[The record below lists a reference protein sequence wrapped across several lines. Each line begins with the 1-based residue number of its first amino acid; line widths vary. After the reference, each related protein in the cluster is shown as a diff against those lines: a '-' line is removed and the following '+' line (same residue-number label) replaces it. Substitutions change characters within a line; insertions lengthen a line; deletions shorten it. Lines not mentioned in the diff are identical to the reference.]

1 MVEILDV
8 LKYVCLFSA
17 IKFEPPCYDIYT
29 NVTLEEKNQFQ
40 RYNTNNSI
48 NYEKLKEVREANKLF
63 I

>member
-17 IKFEPPCYDIYT
+17 IQFEPYIDIKD
-29 NVTLEEKNQFQ
+29 NNISNEERNQFQ
-40 RYNTNNSI
+40 RYNKYNSI
-48 NYEKLKEVREANKLF
+48 NFKKLKEVREASNSK